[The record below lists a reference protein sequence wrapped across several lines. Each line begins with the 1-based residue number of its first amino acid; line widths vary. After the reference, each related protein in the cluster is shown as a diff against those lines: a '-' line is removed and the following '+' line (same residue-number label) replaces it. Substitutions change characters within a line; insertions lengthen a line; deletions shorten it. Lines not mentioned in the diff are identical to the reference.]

1 MYCYSRGSEFIR
13 LPGPYRTLPYR
24 IRLEFLSRSRSLCAR
39 RTVVLPK
46 ILRFSAKKAIS
57 ANRTVFSRVGD
68 CDPIADCDPNFSDH
82 DPKFWIAIRDFRIAI
97 QNGLRSGVG
106 SRIGSKQSP
115 TLVFR
120 IKTVLAF

>member
-68 CDPIADCDPNFSDH
+68 CDPIADCDPNFS
-82 DPKFWIAIRDFRIAI
+82 IIRF
-97 QNGLRSGVG
+97 G
-106 SRIGSKQSP
+106 SRSKTDCDRGSDRESDRNNLQP
-115 TLVFR
+115 
-120 IKTVLAF
+120 